1 VPANSTAAPGSPL
14 SAKKKRTRTGKPTGL
29 SALVTPLT
37 AWLTRPLASFHLLL
51 AVFSLLTVFGLVMV
65 LSASSVDSFSKAG
78 SSYSVFSRQ
87 LMYCAVG
94 LVLFYMALRAP
105 VKLMRW
111 FSLILLGGCLLLLVL
126 VLTPLGAELNG
137 SRSWFVVGGVSLQPV
152 EFAKVAF
159 ALWGAH
165 VLVTKRA
172 LLTQYRHLLVPVVPA
187 ALLMFA
193 LVMLQPDLG
202 STITLF
208 VVLLALL
215 WFAGAPLRLFGVIAM
230 GAVTAA
236 VVLSFLADYRLA
248 RLTSFLNP
256 AADPSGRGYH
266 ARQALFALA
275 DGGLFGQ
282 GLGQGWS
289 KWQYLPNVHNDFIF
303 AVIGE
308 ELGFVGCVIV
318 LILFGTTAYVG
329 MRIASRNTDPWIRL
343 VSATLTT
350 WLVAQAAINVAYV
363 VGLLPITGLPLPL
376 ISSGGS
382 SVVTTMLVFGL
393 LANFARHEPE
403 AIAALRSLGPG
414 RVGKLLLLPTP
425 APYRPPA
432 KRRPARPPTSPSR
445 PGAKTTGAQATRRG
459 SGDARTRGA
468 SRSGPGYRTQTRGG
482 HR

>member
-1 VPANSTAAPGSPL
+1 MTTATKSAPARRRRAGLTVL
-14 SAKKKRTRTGKPTGL
+14 S
-29 SALVTPLT
+29 PLT

-51 AVFSLLTVFGLVMV
+51 AVFGLLTIFGLVMV
-65 LSASSVDSFSKAG
+65 LSASSVDSFTKDG
-78 SSYSVFSRQ
+78 SSYSVFGKQ
-87 LMYCAVG
+87 VVYCLAG
-94 LVLFYMALRAP
+94 LVVFYLALRTP
-105 VKLMRW
+105 VKLMRR
-111 FSLILLGGCLLLLVL
+111 FSLILLTTCLALLVL
-126 VLTPLGAELNG
+126 VLTPLGTELNG
-137 SRSWFVVGGVSLQPV
+137 ARSWFVVAGISFQPV

-165 VLVTKRA
+165 VLVTKRG
-172 LLTQYRHLLVPVVPA
+172 LMNQYRHLLVPVVPA
-187 ALLMFA
+187 ALLMFT

-215 WFAGAPLRLFGVIAM
+215 WFAGAPLRLFAVMLLGALTGILALAM
-230 GAVTAA
+230 V
-236 VVLSFLADYRLA
+236 ADYRMA
-248 RLTSFLNP
+248 RITSFLDP
-256 AADPSGRGYH
+256 LADPMGQGYQ
-266 ARQALFALA
+266 AMQALYALA
-275 DGGLFGQ
+275 DGGLFGR

-308 ELGFVGCVIV
+308 ELGFVGCAIV
-318 LILFGTTAYVG
+318 LVLYGTTAYVG
-329 MRIASRNTDPWIRL
+329 LRIAFRNTDPWIRL

-350 WLVAQAAINVAYV
+350 WLVGQAIINVGYV
-363 VGLLPITGLPLPL
+363 VGLLPTTGLPLPL

-382 SVVTTMLVFGL
+382 SVVTSMLVFGL

-414 RVGKLLLLPTP
+414 RVGKLLRLPTP

-432 KRRPARPPTSPSR
+432 RRRPARPTTPRSR
-445 PGAKTTGAQATRRG
+445 PGAKGSGAAATRRG
-459 SGDARTRGA
+459 GGTSRARGA
-468 SRSGPGYRTQTRGG
+468 RSGPGSRAQTRGG

>member
-1 VPANSTAAPGSPL
+1 MSTTAKSARGSARSPGRRL
-14 SAKKKRTRTGKPTGL
+14 RGVVHA
-29 SALVTPLT
+29 LT

-51 AVFSLLTVFGLVMV
+51 AVFGLLTVFGLVMV
-65 LSASSVDSFSKAG
+65 LSASSVDSLTQEG
-78 SSYSVFSRQ
+78 STYSVFGKQ
-87 LMYCAVG
+87 LAFCLVG
-94 LVLFYMALRAP
+94 LVLFYVAMRVPLR
-105 VKLMRW
+105 LLRR
-111 FSLILLGGCLLLLVL
+111 FSLPLVVGCLGMLVL
-126 VLTPLGAELNG
+126 VLTPLGVELNG
-137 SRSWFVVGGVSLQPV
+137 ARSWFSIAGVSIQPV
-152 EFAKVAF
+152 EFAKLSF

-172 LLTQYRHLLVPVVPA
+172 LLRQYRHLLVPVVPG

-193 LVMLQPDLG
+193 LVMMQPDLG

-208 VVLLALL
+208 LLLLALL
-215 WFAGAPLRLFGVIAM
+215 WFAGAPLRLFAVMAL

-236 VVLSFLADYRLA
+236 VVLTLVAGYRMD
-248 RLTSFLNP
+248 RLTSFLDP
-256 AADPSGRGYH
+256 GADPTGTGYH
-266 ARQALFALA
+266 ARQSLFALA

-289 KWQYLPNVHNDFIF
+289 KWRYLPNVHNDFIF
-303 AVIGE
+303 AVIGN
-308 ELGFVGCVIV
+308 ELGFIGCALV
-318 LILFGTTAYVG
+318 LALFGTTAYVG
-329 MRIASRNTDPWIRL
+329 MRIAARNTDPWIRL

-350 WLVAQAAINVAYV
+350 WLVGQAAINVGYV

-382 SVVTTMLVFGL
+382 SLVISMVVFGL

-414 RVGKLLLLPTP
+414 RVGKLLRLPTP

-432 KRRPARPPTSPSR
+432 RRRPARPPNR
-445 PGAKTTGAQATRRG
+445 PGTRTTSTAKKASASATRRG
-459 SGDARTRGA
+459 SGAPRSRG
-468 SRSGPGYRTQTRGG
+468 RPGYRAQTRGG